1 MLVTG
6 IGAVALGGLF
16 TLQNTETVPLDL
28 LVVQLPPQ
36 AIAIWILL
44 AMAVGILLGLL
55 SGTLLLIGRS
65 AELRRLRKQ
74 YDRLL
79 VATGKPSGDDPQ

>member
-79 VATGKPSGDDPQ
+79 AATGKPSGDDPQ